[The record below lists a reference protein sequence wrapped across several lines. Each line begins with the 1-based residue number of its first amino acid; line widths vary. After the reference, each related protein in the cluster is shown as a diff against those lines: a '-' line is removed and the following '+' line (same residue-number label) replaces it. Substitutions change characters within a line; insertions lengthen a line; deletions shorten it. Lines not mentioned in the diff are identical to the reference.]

1 MADVIIIG
9 DGPAGLAAALFL
21 AKNGMS
27 VEVYGQGKSWVEKA
41 LLKNYLGFSRIDGP
55 QFMRLARTQVEDLGA
70 ILVEAEITAIKRT
83 AEGFEIDAA
92 DGQGSVGDYLIL
104 AAGPKTALGSL
115 EGLGLTLDEKGYVA
129 ADRNGRTNVDKL
141 YVAGWSTRPDKIQLQ
156 ISAGDGAAAAL
167 DILSREKGKD
177 FHDFDSLE
185 DDPDRGG

>member
-1 MADVIIIG
+1 MADAIIIG

-27 VEVYGQGKSWVEKA
+27 VEVYGQGQSWVNKA

-55 QFMRLARTQVEDLGA
+55 EFMRLARQQVEELGA
-70 ILVEAEITAIKRT
+70 GLIEAEIVTIKRG
-83 AEGFEIDAA
+83 EDGFQIDAA
-92 DGQGSVGDYLIL
+92 DGQGSTADYLVL
-104 AAGPKTALGSL
+104 AAGPKTALAAV
-115 EGLGLTLDEKGYVA
+115 EGLGLALDEKGYVI

-156 ISAGDGAAAAL
+156 ISAGDGAAVAL

>member
-1 MADVIIIG
+1 MADVIVIG
-9 DGPAGLAAALFL
+9 DGPAGLAAALYL

-27 VEVYGQGKSWVEKA
+27 VEVYGQNQSWVNKA
-41 LLKNYLGFSRIDGP
+41 LLKNYLGFEQIAGP
-55 QFMRLARTQVEDLGA
+55 EFMRLAREQVEGVGA
-70 ILVEAEITAIKRT
+70 ALLDGEIVAIKKT
-83 AEGFEIDAA
+83 DEGFEIDAA
-92 DGQGSVGDYLIL
+92 DGQGSVGDYLII
-104 AAGPKTALGSL
+104 AAGPKT
-115 EGLGLTLDEKGYVA
+115 GLGALANLGLALDEKGYIA

-185 DDPDRGG
+185 DDPDRGA

>member
-1 MADVIIIG
+1 MADVIVIG
-9 DGPAGLAAALFL
+9 DGPAGLAAALYL

-27 VEVYGQGKSWVEKA
+27 VEVYGQGQSWVNKA
-41 LLKNYLGFSRIDGP
+41 LLRNYLGFQRIDGP
-55 QFMRLARTQVEDLGA
+55 EFMRLARQQVERLGA
-70 ILVEAEITAIKRT
+70 LLIEAEIVAIKKT
-83 AEGFEIDAA
+83 EEGFEIDAA
-92 DGQGSVGDYLIL
+92 DGQGSTGDYLIL
-104 AAGPKTALGSL
+104 AAGPKTALGGL
-115 EGLGLTLDEKGYVA
+115 ANLGLLLDEKGYVA